1 MSAERAYMLVTCK
14 IDAAQAGAFKQY
26 VGNARPLFAA
36 YGGKPAGQYAV
47 ASTLVGSADT
57 THVIVMEFPSADAIR
72 ACLADPAYVALIPFR
87 SLAFPTLHIAIA
99 ADFDPMPLIQAG
111 S

>member
-1 MSAERAYMLVTCK
+1 MSTERAYMLVTCK
-14 IDAAQAGAFKQY
+14 IDPTQAAAFKQY

-36 YGGKPAGQYAV
+36 YGGKPAGQYAI
-47 ASTLVGSADT
+47 AATLAGSADT

-72 ACLADPAYVALIPFR
+72 TCLTDPAYVALIPFR
-87 SLAFPTLHIAIA
+87 TLAFPTLHIAIA
-99 ADFDPMPLIQAG
+99 TDFDPMPLLQAA